1 MSRSRKKTPIIG
13 HTTAESDKPWK
24 AKAARS
30 FRHAAR
36 RALGR
41 AEGEALLPERRWAV
55 VNPYDAP
62 KDGKHWVGRAER
74 RWLRK

>member
-13 HTTAESDKPWK
+13 FTSAETDKPWK

-36 RALGR
+36 QALGR
-41 AEGEALLPERRWAV
+41 GEGEALLPERRWAV
-55 VNPYDAP
+55 VNPASAA
-62 KDGKHWVGRAER
+62 KDGKHWVGGGER